1 LSPASAGPK
10 ERPRTPP
17 FSGKIGTEDQ
27 ETDDPM
33 TELSAADLATIALYF
48 VIVVALGLWVGRGER
63 NAEDFFLAGRRLPW
77 FLIGL
82 SYFASN
88 MSGASFVGLTAAA
101 YEYGLVVFN
110 YEWTATLVLIV
121 FALFM
126 LPVFLRT
133 RLFTVPEY
141 LERRYDARTRRA
153 YAAFTIIAV
162 LLIDTAGALYAGGV
176 VITVAF
182 PAVSLFQASAAL
194 ALIAGL
200 YTIFGGLRAVV
211 VTDALQAVLIIAG
224 GALILAVGLI
234 EVGGWQGLMDGLQP
248 ERRELIRPLGD
259 PFLPWPG
266 ILGVILLGFYYWAL
280 NQYFVQRALGAR
292 SPDDGRRGALF
303 GGLLKLPNLFVVI
316 VPGVIAYR
324 LFPGLDHP
332 DLAFPA
338 LAFELLPVGLRGLV
352 LTALVAAIMS
362 SLDSALN
369 AAASLATMDFVRP
382 WRPQVSERTLLTI
395 GRIFTTVAMVLAV
408 VYVPIIRAFGTL
420 FEYFQSTLAYVT
432 PPVVAVYLLGL
443 VWRRATPA
451 GGFWG
456 LATGIAMGLLLFAAQ
471 EVSDQWAAAG
481 LPPLHYTSMALVMFA
496 FAGAVVVGVSLLG
509 APPPAILG
517 EATVRR
523 SDLLAGT
530 DAPRVL
536 IEAVVLSALMAALII
551 AFW

>member
-1 LSPASAGPK
+1 
-10 ERPRTPP
+10 
-17 FSGKIGTEDQ
+17 
-27 ETDDPM
+27 M
-33 TELSAADLATIALYF
+33 TELSAADLTTIALYF

-63 NAEDFFLAGRRLPW
+63 NAEDFFLAGRKLPW

-110 YEWTATLVLIV
+110 YEWTATLVLVV

-126 LPVFLRT
+126 LPVFLRM

-141 LERRYDARTRRA
+141 LEQRFDARTRRA
-153 YAAFTIIAV
+153 YSAFTIVAV

-182 PAVSLFQASAAL
+182 PAVSLFQASTVL
-194 ALIAGL
+194 AVVAGL

-211 VTDALQAVLIIAG
+211 VTDALQAVLIIVG
-224 GALILAVGLI
+224 GVIILVVGLV
-234 EVGGWQGLMDGLQP
+234 EVGGWQELMEGLEP
-248 ERRELIRPLGD
+248 ERRELIRPVGD

-292 SPDDGRRGALF
+292 SVDDGRRGALF

-324 LFPGLDHP
+324 LFPDLDHP

-338 LAFELLPVGLRGLV
+338 LAFELLPVGLRGLI

-382 WRPQVSERTLLTI
+382 WRSHVSGRALLAI
-395 GRIFTTVAMVLAV
+395 GRVFTTAAMVLAV
-408 VYVPIIRAFGTL
+408 AYVPIIREFGTL

-443 VWRRATPA
+443 VWRRATAA

-456 LATGIAMGLLLFAAQ
+456 LAVGVAVGLLLFVAQ
-471 EVSDQWAAAG
+471 QLSGVWTAAG
-481 LPPLHYTSMALVMFA
+481 LPPLHYTSMALAMFA
-496 FAGAVVVGVSLLG
+496 FTGVMVIGVSLLD
-509 APPPAILG
+509 APPPASLS

-523 SDLLAGT
+523 TDLLAGT
-530 DAPRVL
+530 DARRVL
-536 IEAVVLSALMAALII
+536 TEAAALSALMVALVI